1 MKQLCALLPSYVVKC
16 DLLYVGAI
24 FFIFKK
30 SVGKEGQNK
39 VANLAENNA
48 LSNRQQLIQR
58 DQDIIFV
65 LLIPTIHVK
74 LLDALKT

>member
-1 MKQLCALLPSYVVKC
+1 MSMLTSFFKLRQALE
-16 DLLYVGAI
+16 
-24 FFIFKK
+24 
-30 SVGKEGQNK
+30 KEGQNK
-39 VANLAENNA
+39 SANLAENNT

-65 LLIPTIHVK
+65 LLIPAIHVE

>member
-1 MKQLCALLPSYVVKC
+1 MSV
-16 DLLYVGAI
+16 LYV
-24 FFIFKK
+24 FFYFKK
-30 SVGKEGQNK
+30 RLLALVKEDQNK